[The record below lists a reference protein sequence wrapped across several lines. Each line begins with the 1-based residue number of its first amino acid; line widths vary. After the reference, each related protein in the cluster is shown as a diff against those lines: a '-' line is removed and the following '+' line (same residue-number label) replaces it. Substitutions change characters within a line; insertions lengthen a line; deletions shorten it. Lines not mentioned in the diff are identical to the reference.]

1 MSKQCQNYLY
11 HWIYSATSNFGI
23 RKKSLTL
30 PQFKHEIDVSETEKV
45 ELESFAD
52 DDGLSNDLSIVHA
65 GLKVL
70 KNALDK
76 MKNNSILTE
85 KLVKMAEFVLK
96 KSFLNLMGHLNNKY
110 WCKNRH

>member
-1 MSKQCQNYLY
+1 M
-11 HWIYSATSNFGI
+11 
-23 RKKSLTL
+23 
-30 PQFKHEIDVSETEKV
+30 
-45 ELESFAD
+45 ESFAD
-52 DDGLSNDLSIVHA
+52 DDSLSSDLSIAHDA

-96 KSFLNLMGHLNNKY
+96 KSFLSLMGHLNNKY